1 MSVTLTGKYI
11 DCGSRSAFY
20 RIGKGRGFKEFPTK
34 YDAKYSHRCQTIAA
48 EAILAPA
55 VYSEV
60 GRIRLPDG
68 ELSGWGYIT
77 QIARPLS
84 CTGNCHCEKCDYIEC
99 KYLADIEDVTLL
111 LDAEF
116 GICYEDSHVGN
127 FGWIR
132 KNGIKHLVCVD
143 FGPESCFFDEAET
156 EECYA

>member
-1 MSVTLTGKYI
+1 MSVTLTGKYV

-20 RIGKGRGFKEFPTK
+20 RIGKGRGFKEFPTRL
-34 YDAKYSHRCQTIAA
+34 DAEHSHRLQKMAA
-48 EAILAPA
+48 EAMLAPA

-68 ELSGWGYIT
+68 ELSGYGYIT

-84 CTGNCHCEKCDYIEC
+84 CTGNCHCDKCE
-99 KYLADIEDVTLL
+99 DIEAKYYHDFHNITSF
-111 LDAEF
+111 LDTEC
-116 GICYEDSHVGN
+116 GICYYDCHPGN

-132 KNGIKHLVCVD
+132 KNGKRHLVCVD
-143 FGPESCFFDEAET
+143 FGLESCNDNEEEM

>member
-20 RIGKGRGFKEFPTK
+20 RVGKGRGFKEFPTRS
-34 YDAKYSHRCQTIAA
+34 AAEHSHRLQKMAA
-48 EAILAPA
+48 DAMLAPA

-68 ELSGWGYIT
+68 ELSGCGYIT

-84 CTGNCHCEKCDYIEC
+84 CTGNCLCDKCE
-99 KYLADIEDVTLL
+99 DIEEKYYYDIHIVVDL
-111 LDAEF
+111 LDTEC